1 MILKGKVAVIYGAG
15 GSVGS
20 AVSRAFAAEGAT
32 VVLAGRTRGTLDKTA
47 AAIGHGAEVAP
58 VDALDRAAVDAHADA
73 VATKHGRIDIS
84 FNCIDLGDAQGE
96 ALSAM
101 EEAKYRMP
109 VETALRTQF
118 YTATAAARHM
128 EKHSSGVILMLTANA
143 AVLPGNGQGGFGIAC
158 AAMEALSRQLACE
171 LGPKG
176 IRCIV
181 LRSAG
186 SPDAAGVS
194 AAFDIHAGLQGI
206 SRAEFDRKAG
216 EGTMLR
222 HLPSLA
228 EVAGAAVIM
237 ASDHAR
243 AMTAAVANVTC
254 GQLAD

>member
-1 MILKGKVAVIYGAG
+1 MMLKDKVAVIYGAG
-15 GSVGS
+15 GSVG
-20 AVSRAFAAEGAT
+20 AVAKAFAEEGAV
-32 VVLAGRTRGTLDKTA
+32 VVLAGRKRASLEKIA
-47 AAIGHGAEVAP
+47 AAVGNGADVAP

-73 VATKHGRIDIS
+73 VAARHGRLDIS
-84 FNCIDLGDAQGE
+84 FNCIDLGDVQGE
-96 ALSAM
+96 ELRVM
-101 EEAKYRMP
+101 RPEKFLMP

-118 YTATAAARHM
+118 YTVNAAARHM
-128 EKHSSGVILMLTANA
+128 ARRGAGVILLITANA
-143 AVLPGNGQGGFGIAC
+143 AVRPHSEQGGFGVAC
-158 AAMEALSRQLACE
+158 AAMEAAARQFACE

-176 IRCIV
+176 VRVVC

-194 AAFDIHAGLQGI
+194 AAFDLHAGLQGI
-206 SRAEFDRKAG
+206 TRAEFDRRAG

-243 AMTAAVANVTC
+243 AITAAVTNVTC
-254 GQLAD
+254 GQLVD